1 MTLNKKSLLA
11 SATGLLAV
19 LLAVALFVYL
29 NAPSKPPAPTLTAV
43 ATASP
48 VVGQGPLTRAFD
60 ASNSEPQGD
69 IADFVW
75 AFGDGQTAHGK
86 TVIHT
91 YAAAGTFSV
100 TLSVRDVDGTSDQA
114 TMRILLRGGDDTLP
128 VNPSQSMVLADF
140 NADGKPDLAVVE
152 FVDDRLSLLL
162 GDGLGHFSATDNAS
176 GVARSGP
183 RSVASADFNGDGRR
197 DLALVNLGSGDVSVW
212 FGDDEGSFSKA
223 PGSPLAVGVNP
234 VPVAVADFDRDG
246 RPDLAVA
253 NGLADTVSV
262 LLNAGGGAFVEA
274 AGSPVHVGNGPR
286 SLVSADFD
294 HDGNADLAVANRFVD
309 AISILLG
316 DGTGRFTSA
325 PSLATDSDPRAL
337 AAADFNRDGNLDLV
351 VANAGSGTVVV
362 FFGRGTGRFRRA
374 PRAQAVG
381 RGPVSVAVADL
392 DHDQNVDLIVA
403 NAGSNNV
410 SILRGDGQGGFEET
424 SQSPLNAGTEPRSI
438 GLGDLNVDGSLD
450 LVVANRWVNTVTVFL
465 ADGRGG
471 FVETRGSPFP
481 VGRGTRSLVVA
492 DFDRDGRPEAVVTRA
507 GEGQVTPSG
516 IQGGVATGPT
526 LLVGNDALAVTA
538 GDFNGDQFTDL
549 AFAHRVSDTVS
560 VWFGDGKG
568 AFVDAGNPEEV
579 VPNPVSLA
587 AADFD
592 RDGHLDLAVVSGLV
606 DSLSVLLGGGNG
618 NFSEAPCS
626 PLAVGAGPHDVAVGE
641 FNADGRPD
649 LVVASRFVNQ
659 VSIFLGTGT
668 GCFDEPLVS
677 IFFYLSPGLP
687 SVAVGDFNVDG
698 RDDLAV
704 ANQLD
709 RTLNVFLSEGQG
721 EFALAKGS
729 PLTLEV
735 APSAISTW
743 DVDRDGVL
751 DLVVAGGVGGKL
763 VVLSGDGVGGFS
775 VAQEGP
781 A

>member
-1 MTLNKKSLLA
+1 MVAHKKILLVTAAGLVLTLVAFALL
-11 SATGLLAV
+11 
-19 LLAVALFVYL
+19 FYL
-29 NAPSKPPAPTLTAV
+29 NVPSQPPAPTLTAV

-48 VVGQGPLTRAFD
+48 VAGQGPLTRVFD
-60 ASNSEPQGD
+60 ASNSKPPEA

-75 AFGDGQTAHGK
+75 AFGDGQTARGK
-86 TVIHT
+86 AVTHT
-91 YAAAGTFSV
+91 YVAAGTFDV
-100 TLSVRDVDGTSDQA
+100 TLTVQDADGASDQA
-114 TMRILLRGGDDTLP
+114 TMHILLRDGDETLP

-140 NADGKPDLAVVE
+140 NADGKPDLAVAE
-152 FVDDRLSLLL
+152 FIDDRLSVML
-162 GDGLGHFSATDNAS
+162 GDGLGHFSAADNAS
-176 GVARSGP
+176 RVTRSGP
-183 RSVASADFNGDGRR
+183 RSVASADFNGDGRQ
-197 DLALVNLGSGDVSVW
+197 DLAVVNLGSGDISVW

-234 VPVAVADFDRDG
+234 VPIVVADFDRDG

-274 AGSPVHVGNGPR
+274 VGSPVHVGNGPR
-286 SLVSADFD
+286 SLVSGDFD

-309 AISILLG
+309 SISVLLG
-316 DGTGRFTSA
+316 DGTGRFTPA

-337 AAADFNRDGNLDLV
+337 AAADFDRDGNLDLV
-351 VANAGSGTVVV
+351 VANAGSGTVLA

-374 PRAQAVG
+374 PQAQAVG

-392 DHDQNVDLIVA
+392 DRDQNVDLIVA

-438 GLGDLNVDGSLD
+438 VLGDLNVDGSLD

-465 ADGRGG
+465 ADGQGG

-492 DFDRDGRPEAVVTRA
+492 DFGRDEPEIVVTRA
-507 GEGQVTPSG
+507 GVGEVSLLG
-516 IQGGVATGPT
+516 IQDGVTTGPA
-526 LLVGNDALAVTA
+526 LPVGNDALAVTA
-538 GDFNGDQFTDL
+538 GDFNGDQWTDL

-560 VWFGDGKG
+560 VWWGDGKG
-568 AFVDAGNPEEV
+568 AFVDAKSPEQV
-579 VPNPVSLA
+579 GPNPVSLA

-592 RDGHLDLAVVSGLV
+592 RDGHLDLAVVSGLA
-606 DSLSVLLGGGNG
+606 DALSVLLGEGDGH
-618 NFSEAPCS
+618 FSEAPCS
-626 PLAVGAGPHDVAVGE
+626 PLAVGAGPHAVAVGE
-641 FNADGRPD
+641 FNEDGRPD

-659 VSIFLGTGT
+659 VSILLGTGT
-668 GCFDEPLVS
+668 GCFDEPEVS

-687 SVAVGDFNVDG
+687 SVAVGDFDADG

-709 RTLNVFLSEGQG
+709 RTLNVFLAEGQG
-721 EFALAKGS
+721 EFVLAKGS